1 MTAEALPE
9 PTGTVQLLEADPDAM
24 VTAPR
29 RPGRNQ
35 PGADSRDGFELA
47 CGGIS
52 CKDVSRIRHLAHNF
66 LARLDVPSSLRED
79 ALLVISELV
88 TNAATHALPPTA
100 LRIRCTPCTL
110 LRIEVT
116 DGGPQLHQ
124 PPRTDPMEEH
134 GRGMYIVAALAS
146 RHGTAT
152 HENGATRWAEL
163 VPGARH
169 IPE

>member
-1 MTAEALPE
+1 MTTEALPE
-9 PTGTVQLLEADPDAM
+9 TNGPVQLLEADPEAM
-24 VTAPR
+24 VTASR
-29 RPGRNQ
+29 RSGRSQ
-35 PGADSRDGFELA
+35 PGPGTPAALELA
-47 CGGIS
+47 YGGIS
-52 CKDVSRIRHLAHNF
+52 CKDVSRIRHLAHDF

-100 LRIRCTPCTL
+100 LRIRCDPCTL

-124 PPRTDPMEEH
+124 PPRTDPTEEH
-134 GRGMYIVAALAS
+134 GRGMCIVASLAS

-163 VPGARH
+163 ISGA
-169 IPE
+169 PSDP